1 MLRNWLF
8 WLLLVSPVTMAA
20 SDETMD
26 RLFQMSLEELLE
38 ITITSATRHE
48 ESLDSVPASVTVYT
62 REQLRVLGIN
72 KLSQLMNFVPGFQSQ
87 RFDNASESFSF
98 SSRAYAGSGSGREIL
113 ILLDGQRLNSDWSG
127 GVHSSQGLI
136 DLDKIARI
144 EFIRGPGSAIYG
156 SNAYLG
162 VINITSQAINESAIS
177 LATLNGSGTQTMA
190 SVQWQGDHEAWES
203 ELFVKTINDEGQ
215 KLRVFDP
222 FKNDLVTTRDPYVFE
237 EVYLKAKGN
246 YASLAIYQSR
256 TRNKQFYVSGFVSNG
271 PNLLDAKTR
280 FVDIKY
286 QYPLSEQLQLHGNLS
301 LSKKR
306 FDIAGLISPALP
318 PNELGIRGEIE
329 EQEPLAEIS
338 LSYLGDEGAKALAGI
353 EWRRP
358 KIIDSDANLFG
369 AASLY
374 LSQAPLTH
382 RTIYGL
388 FAQYQGAIN
397 DQLHYVLGLR
407 HDDYSNFGGHLSPR
421 GGLVWDYSAGQ
432 TLKWLYGESFRAP
445 SRGETDVQNSSAI
458 LGNPNLK
465 PEVARTS
472 ELIWQTQEQT
482 YFLATTLFYTELRDV
497 ISNAQTTPIERYNTG
512 DESLA
517 GLELEWHHQWAPAL
531 SSRFNTSWI
540 FDGPNQVNSEAE
552 FFSGLSLVYLTNHF
566 SLAFMVNH
574 HSTKQDAYVD
584 NQVDAVRDIPQ
595 RSFINV
601 HYRRFFPHDLEL
613 YFHLNNLSD
622 EGYNS
627 TSQRAGNNV
636 GVPNRAIGFMTGL
649 RWQY

>member
-1 MLRNWLF
+1 MLRNWLW
-8 WLLLVSPVTMAA
+8 WLWLVCPVIMAA
-20 SDETMD
+20 NDETMD
-26 RLFQMSLEELLE
+26 YLFQMSLEELLE
-38 ITITSATRHE
+38 IRVTSATRHE
-48 ESLDSVPASVTVYT
+48 ESLVSVPASVTVYT

-72 KLSQLMNFVPGFQSQ
+72 KLTQLMNFVPGFQSQ

-98 SSRAYAGSGSGREIL
+98 SSRAYAGSGAGREVL

-127 GVHSSQGLI
+127 GVYSSQGLI
-136 DLDKIARI
+136 DLDKISRV

-177 LATLNGSGTQTMA
+177 LATLNGSGTQAMA
-190 SVQWQGDHEAWES
+190 SVQWQADHEAWES
-203 ELFVKTINDEGQ
+203 ELFVKAINDEGQ

-222 FKNDLVTTRDPYVFE
+222 FKNDLVATRDPYVFK

-246 YASLAIYQSR
+246 HASLAIYESN

-271 PNLLDAKTR
+271 PNLLDAKSR
-280 FVDIKY
+280 FIDFKY
-286 QYPLSEQLQLHGNLS
+286 QQPLSEQLQLHGNIS
-301 LSKKR
+301 LSQKR

-318 PNELGIRGEIE
+318 PNELGISGEIE
-329 EQEPLAEIS
+329 EQEPQAEIS
-338 LSYLGDEGAKALAGI
+338 LSYLGDEGDKALAGL

-421 GGLVWDYSAGQ
+421 GGLVWDYDTGQ

-445 SRGETDVQNSSAI
+445 SRAETDVQNSSVI
-458 LGNPNLK
+458 LANPNLK

-472 ELIWQTQEQT
+472 EIIWQTQEQT
-482 YFLATTLFYTELRDV
+482 YFLSGTLFYTELDDV

-512 DESLA
+512 DENLA
-517 GLELEWHHQWAPAL
+517 GLELEWHHQWNTAL

-540 FDGPNQVNSEAE
+540 FDGPSQVNSEAE
-552 FFSGLSLVYLTNHF
+552 FFSGLSLVYLTNRF

-574 HSTKQDAYVD
+574 HSSKQDAYVD
-584 NQVDAVRDIPQ
+584 NQVDVVRDIPQ

-601 HYRRFFPHDLEL
+601 HYRRFLPHDLEL
-613 YFHLNNLSD
+613 YFQINNVSD

-636 GVPNRAIGFMTGL
+636 GVPNRAISLMTGL